1 MKAFIFTS
9 FILSSHLYFLLIFVL
24 KVQTLSLVIV
34 TFTYLLV
41 GAAIFDAL
49 EGTNNE
55 NALEGLIK
63 VKYYYFSLWA
73 VENLNSNRTFP
84 VCTGLPD
91 NSVYLPDDHI
101 LYSTSP

>member
-1 MKAFIFTS
+1 M
-9 FILSSHLYFLLIFVL
+9 HCVQ
-24 KVQTLSLVIV
+24 VQTLSLVVV

-63 VKYYYFSLWA
+63 VGPVLR
-73 VENLNSNRTFP
+73 NRLEGTSSVSF
-84 VCTGLPD
+84 VCAFLSIK
-91 NSVYLPDDHI
+91 NI
-101 LYSTSP
+101 KNEEF